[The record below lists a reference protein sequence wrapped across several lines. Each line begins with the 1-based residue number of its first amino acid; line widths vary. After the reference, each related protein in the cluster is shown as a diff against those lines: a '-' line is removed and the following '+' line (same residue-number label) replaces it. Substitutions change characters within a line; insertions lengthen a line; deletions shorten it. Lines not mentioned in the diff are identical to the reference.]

1 LPREPIY
8 RFRKK
13 TGGHRFWR
21 RVALMLTVISCHAIS
36 HVTSAGEECGDW
48 IYWMYWMYWMY
59 WIYSSHYNWPE
70 KLRHPVTPWF
80 SAEELI
86 LWVSTLLYPDIPK
99 NSIRNAK
106 GPGVFTGKKK
116 TFPTMFANILTFPQ

>member
-1 LPREPIY
+1 MLLQQE
-8 RFRKK
+8 KSVE
-13 TGGHRFWR
+13 TGYTGC
-21 RVALMLTVISCHAIS
+21 TGCTGCTGS
-36 HVTSAGEECGDW
+36 HVTSAGEECGVW